1 MGVVAYCFANLPF
14 AYNKATTKEL
24 TLFNKMLV
32 FSVKDTMKTISDWK
46 HPLLSG
52 YIFFCWMHFVIANS
66 LALFPAFIMSL
77 VVILLLRNYIKYYL
91 KSSSSLLY
99 GQLTIFDMIRI
110 LLFKKFTP
118 YRMEHS
124 RRQWRQEDRPF
135 LEVLFLKTFGMS
147 TKPLDPEKMWR
158 IENHSEL

>member
-52 YIFFCWMHFVIANS
+52 YIFFWWMHFVIANS